1 MAGLK
6 SEVDILYNA
15 LVNGPAVVLT
25 RYPTQA
31 AGSALT
37 ASGKTTG
44 AYKYRAA
51 GATQVQV
58 VAAATN
64 TAGMWVAGTGLHT
77 LSIAGIFVLWVGR
90 GTIPAA
96 ILLAE
101 VEVVRET
108 VVVTAVG
115 TYGHILT
122 TQFLPY
128 PVFVRAGVGIALDLA
143 SSNVGQD
150 DTAVGHVVVVTG
162 LGA

>member
-1 MAGLK
+1 MGLK
-6 SEVDILYNA
+6 TAVDLIYNA
-15 LVNGPAVVLT
+15 VLNSPAVQLT

-31 AGSALT
+31 AGAALT

-44 AYKYRAA
+44 VYKYRAA
-51 GATQVQV
+51 GATQAQV

-64 TAGMWVAGTGLHT
+64 TVGMWVAGAGLHT
-77 LSIAGIFVLWVGR
+77 LSIAGIFVLWIGR

-96 ILLAE
+96 TLLAE

-115 TYGHILT
+115 TYGHILNT
-122 TQFLPY
+122 LFLSY

-150 DTAVGHVVVVTG
+150 DTAVGAVFVYTG